1 MKTSPVRT
9 ALKLLTAASLIT
21 AGGAAGWLAAGPG
34 NSDAA
39 DHGSTPHS
47 ADISP
52 TGTNTTG
59 STGSAARPDKSISLP
74 DLMRLAQG
82 GGTRWE
88 RLHRVLDVISRLT
101 PEESRAILSNPLN
114 AFGTEEAHGL
124 SSLFGMGEAGVITVP
139 LLVMAR
145 WQQQNDAEFRAWA
158 DGLDRGGF
166 FNFMPTF
173 ADMAILWGPARKR
186 NLTEADFAGFSRERL
201 SGVFSAGGFC
211 GPAIFPAMAAML
223 KAQPDAADFSTDPDT
238 IAALFSGNFDI
249 PHALTL
255 ADGLPEA
262 LRHPMRAGILDAMA
276 RRNPAERLSLP
287 MIRAEDIASAAGR
300 AGIAEEMAHRGLAL
314 AQLALTDTPRAA
326 TLATHP
332 MEASAA
338 VMELAERDESM
349 AVRWVTALP
358 EDMRRR
364 LASARDTATWPDT
377 VRDAL
382 LRSFPGSQAPEQVRN
397 ARAAELAQHTP
408 ESIRAALG
416 QYPAEEARV
425 LAEAVLAERA
435 AVSPT
440 TVASTAA
447 QLGYPDAAGAESVLT
462 ALARHHPQA
471 VLGILE
477 QQKNPQPSPELFL
490 HLGRSDPA
498 GTLTWLA
505 AHRSVAASPVLAA
518 ETMQSWAHEAPGAAG
533 EWINRS
539 LQPGPVRDGAARGMA
554 LAIAGEDPEAARQW
568 AITIA
573 DRGLRE
579 WTLESVQES
588 AALAR

>member
-1 MKTSPVRT
+1 MKSSPVRI
-9 ALKLLTAASLIT
+9 AIHLLAAAGLLT
-21 AGGAAGWLAAGPG
+21 AGGAAGWLAGGPG
-34 NSDAA
+34 KQDAA
-39 DHGSTPHS
+39 DAGHS
-47 ADISP
+47 AAQGTDIP
-52 TGTNTTG
+52 AAGAEAAHG
-59 STGSAARPDKSISLP
+59 AGPAARPDKSISLT

-82 GGTRWE
+82 GGSRWE
-88 RLHRVLDVISRLT
+88 RLHRVLATINRLT
-101 PEESRAILSNPLN
+101 PEEARAILSHPLS

-124 SSLFGMGEAGVITVP
+124 GSLFGMGEAGVITVP

-186 NLTEADFAGFSRERL
+186 NLTEADLAGFSRQRL

-211 GPAIFPAMAAML
+211 GPAIFPAMAALL
-223 KAQPDAADFSTDPDT
+223 KAQPDAADFTTDPDT
-238 IAALFSGNFDI
+238 LAAMFSGNVDI
-249 PHALTL
+249 PHSLEL
-255 ADGLPEA
+255 AEGLPEA
-262 LRHPMRAGILDAMA
+262 LRRPVRAGILDAMA
-276 RRNPAERLSLP
+276 RRSPAERLALP
-287 MIRAEDIASAAGR
+287 LVRTEDISSAAGR

-314 AQLALTDTPRAA
+314 AQLALTDTARAA
-326 TLATHP
+326 ALATHP

-338 VMELAERDESM
+338 VTELAERDESM

-364 LASARDTATWPDT
+364 LASARDTAEWPTT

-382 LRSFPGSQAPEQVRN
+382 LRSFPASQAPDQVRN
-397 ARAAELAQHTP
+397 ARAAELARRTP
-408 ESIRAALG
+408 ESIRTALE
-416 QYPAEEARV
+416 QYPAEEARA

-440 TVASTAA
+440 SVASTAA
-447 QLGYPDAAGAESVLT
+447 LLGYPDAAGSENVLT

-477 QQKNPQPSPELFL
+477 QQKNPQPAPELFL
-490 HLGRSDPA
+490 HLGRSDPS

-505 AHRSVAASPVLAA
+505 AHGSIAASPVLAA
-518 ETMQSWAHEAPGAAG
+518 ETMQSWAHESPGAAG

-554 LAIAGEDPEAARQW
+554 LAIATEDPEAARQW
-568 AITIA
+568 AGTIS

-579 WTLESVQES
+579 WTLEDLKPGGE
-588 AALAR
+588 